1 MADGTAVTPTATVL
15 SNITSNSST
24 PTTDQVAKVIGWLT
38 FSLGLPAIGLAIYT
52 LQHLAKGQNRV
63 PIYIVSL
70 LVSDILSFLG
80 RPQTPTETVLSS
92 DVTNLLFYFGIVSN
106 ITFMVCIAQDCHL
119 LVAYPQCHGCCSTL
133 RQSALV
139 SLIVWAVPF
148 GVLAL
153 AVLKYYFWFA
163 VALLTPFPFLLFFSV
178 DSWRAL
184 LCSRSTPRSPER
196 TRMVWGLGVILAN
209 YTLLYVP
216 FILNVLLE
224 SLSFKEEVRYLG
236 LVSHLMLYLSP
247 LVDPFLYIFMTK
259 GPREV
264 MDALPC
270 CKKRQQT
277 EDRRSTVDTVAE
289 VVETRL

>member
-1 MADGTAVTPTATVL
+1 MV
-15 SNITSNSST
+15 
-24 PTTDQVAKVIGWLT
+24 VIIEVI
-38 FSLGLPAIGLAIYT
+38 P
-52 LQHLAKGQNRV
+52 QHYLLCAGQNRV

-106 ITFMVCIAQDCHL
+106 ITFMVCIAQERHL
-119 LVAYPQCHGCCSTL
+119 LVAYPQCRGCCSTL

-163 VALLTPFPFLLFFSV
+163 VALLAPFPFLLFFSV

-196 TRMVWGLGVILAN
+196 TRTVWGLGVILAN
-209 YTLLYVP
+209 YTLLYLP
-216 FILNVLLE
+216 FILNILLE

-270 CKKRQQT
+270 SQKRQQT